1 MYNAL
6 KQVRLWF
13 TRYVEP
19 WTKNVVQVLLSEL
32 KLLMYKNCIFSIK
45 LLHAFH
51 MLFFRYSKFS
61 ISAFQRKSRI
71 SYFFMLQHKIKRISA
86 AKNIKQK
93 DFLET
98 LTWGELQ
105 EVRDRADMQESR
117 EKGKK
122 IISQRSNCVWN
133 HHRRWNLPFRS
144 LPMTLTQHLS
154 PR

>member
-1 MYNAL
+1 
-6 KQVRLWF
+6 
-13 TRYVEP
+13 
-19 WTKNVVQVLLSEL
+19 
-32 KLLMYKNCIFSIK
+32 
-45 LLHAFH
+45 
-51 MLFFRYSKFS
+51 
-61 ISAFQRKSRI
+61 
-71 SYFFMLQHKIKRISA
+71 MLQHEIKRISA

-105 EVRDRADMQESR
+105 KVRDRADMQESR

-144 LPMTLTQHLS
+144 LPVTLTQHLEWIVFS
-154 PR
+154 RQTRRCWRASLEPNEPCITSQPASVISHYSHLWKVNEAAIRPSRMIFCHTSFTGSQLDRTQDFTVYLS